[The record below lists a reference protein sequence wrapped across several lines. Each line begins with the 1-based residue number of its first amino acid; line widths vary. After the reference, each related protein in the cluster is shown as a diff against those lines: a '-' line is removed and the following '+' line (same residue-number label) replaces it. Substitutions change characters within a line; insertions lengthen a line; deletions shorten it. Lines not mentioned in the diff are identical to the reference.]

1 MKDILKQLQDRYK
14 EYEQEILKKKQEIL
28 QYQGAMASNK
38 ETQNFIK
45 EKIKKE
51 KENVSNEV

>member
-1 MKDILKQLQDRYK
+1 MKDILKKLQDRYK

-51 KENVSNEV
+51 K